1 MLAPKLYKAV
11 LTDEGFEIYP
21 VYGITLSADAIFKKL
36 DNMAHVD
43 ATMRTYTGRDIDW
56 IRLQPKMWMLV
67 AENKGTSMTFNS
79 TAVKPAPS
87 EAGTESHGTKASAA
101 VIDAIN
107 AKFAALRQTTAALSG
122 DGFFV
127 VGEEIRVTSKT

>member
-87 EAGTESHGTKASAA
+87 EAGTEIVSTVCTESAT
-101 VIDAIN
+101 VEDVDDDDMEGE
-107 AKFAALRQTTAALSG
+107 LS
-122 DGFFV
+122 FELF
-127 VGEEIRVTSKT
+127 